1 MAWAL
6 TGAVVTVDHR
16 PLWYA
21 VGVVLMVLGL
31 DVVGWVVRGLLRQQP
46 PRQRTQAE
54 VTGRTGSPRLGRRV
68 SRHRGAWPCGGRR
81 PAA

>member
-31 DVVGWVVRGLLRQQP
+31 GVVGWVVRGLLRQQP
-46 PRQRTQAE
+46 PRQRTDA
-54 VTGRTGSPRLGRRV
+54 G
-68 SRHRGAWPCGGRR
+68 
-81 PAA
+81 